1 MPSKKDLLDLQ
12 FIDARHMLINL
23 AAFLDRI
30 DRHQGDDDYRYAA
43 LKNALP
49 LLLTDRPDRARAVL
63 ESFSDHSLEVSDSA
77 PFQGA
82 FGAALPER
90 KLMVEG

>member
-1 MPSKKDLLDLQ
+1 MPSKQELLDLQ

-30 DRHQGDDDYRYAA
+30 DRHPGEDDYRLTA
-43 LKNALP
+43 LKTALP
-49 LLLTDRPDRARAVL
+49 ILSADRPDRAKAVL
-63 ESFSDHSLEVSDSA
+63 ESFSDHTTDLPQTA

-82 FGAALPER
+82 TGAPPSL
-90 KLMVEG
+90 